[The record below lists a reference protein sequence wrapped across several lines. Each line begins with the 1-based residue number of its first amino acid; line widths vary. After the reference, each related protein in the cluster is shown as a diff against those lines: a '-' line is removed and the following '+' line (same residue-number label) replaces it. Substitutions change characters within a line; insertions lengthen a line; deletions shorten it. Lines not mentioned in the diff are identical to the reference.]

1 MNDTLVFIY
10 LIFFVMLF
18 ASTFAFMFKMMG
30 STLNDFNKPTKR
42 NVHPEMEDVKSGE
55 SLLVF
60 STRKDDD
67 DEIIYLPISENIH
80 INNILHK
87 SLVPADINEDS
98 TEQIKNITKKII
110 RELNYKGIICIEFFI
125 DTYDNI
131 LVNEIAPRTHN
142 SGHYSIEGLSLI
154 HI

>member
-30 STLNDFNKPTKR
+30 STLNDFNKPTTR

-67 DEIIYLPISENIH
+67 DEIII
-80 INNILHK
+80 
-87 SLVPADINEDS
+87 V
-98 TEQIKNITKKII
+98 KK
-110 RELNYKGIICIEFFI
+110 
-125 DTYDNI
+125 
-131 LVNEIAPRTHN
+131 
-142 SGHYSIEGLSLI
+142 
-154 HI
+154 